1 MSKGILR
8 TVRRNQS
15 LQQLFHGLLCKMA
28 EDFVIQVKL

>member
-15 LQQLFHGLLCKMA
+15 LQLFHGLLCKMA